1 MKKEK
6 EISNNELGRMISV
19 GFAGVDKR
27 FDAIEERFD
36 KRFDAIDARFDKIE
50 KVVLA
55 DHRRRI
61 EQLEADMKILKSALA
76 V

>member
-27 FDAIEERFD
+27 FDSLHREMNERFD
-36 KRFDAIDARFDKIE
+36 KVE
-50 KVVLA
+50 KVILTEYR
-55 DHRRRI
+55 HRL
-61 EQLEADMKILKSALA
+61 EQVEKDLKVLKSALA
-76 V
+76 M